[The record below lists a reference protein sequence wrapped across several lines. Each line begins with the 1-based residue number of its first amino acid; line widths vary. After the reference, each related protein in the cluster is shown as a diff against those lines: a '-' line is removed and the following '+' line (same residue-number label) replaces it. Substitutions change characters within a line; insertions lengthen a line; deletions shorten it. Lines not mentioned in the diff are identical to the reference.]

1 MPLDVGRGRRHS
13 CVTMKRAAGR
23 RSGTYSQAER
33 VLELM
38 TILRARRTPIRLDA
52 LAERVG
58 VSEKQLRRD
67 LTMLSAAGLHPKFVR
82 IDGRSAV
89 VLARGSQES
98 IALSLRERLTLLAM
112 RDVFESLDGTPF
124 AEDARRIF
132 EKVCATL
139 PDELRLDFKAL
150 GPRFQYV
157 PDGGIKRYGDHADVV
172 DELFTGA
179 LRRQTVDATYVP
191 AHGRERVEGFE
202 PWGLALYR
210 NGLYVVGRWER
221 DEGPRVLAIERFSA
235 VERRRRSRFEV
246 PADFSIAGFFHG
258 AFGVFPG
265 EPRRV
270 VLDFDASV
278 QTIVEARHFHP
289 TQETERR
296 ADGGVR
302 MTLHVPTSPDVVA
315 WLVGWGP
322 RVRVIEPMD
331 LCEAVRD
338 EHRLAQG

>member
-1 MPLDVGRGRRHS
+1 MRRS
-13 CVTMKRAAGR
+13 AGR
-23 RSGTYSQAER
+23 RSGAYTQTER

-38 TILRARRTPIRLDA
+38 TILRARRTAVRLDA

-67 LTMLSAAGLHPKFVR
+67 LAMLSAAGLDPKLVR

-89 VLARGSQES
+89 VLARSSQET

-112 RDVFESLDGTPF
+112 RDAFESLHGTPF
-124 AEDARRIF
+124 AEDAKRIS
-132 EKVCATL
+132 EKLVATL
-139 PDELRLDFKAL
+139 PDALRLEFEAL

-157 PDGGIKRYGDHADVV
+157 PDGGIKHYGDHADVV

-179 LRRQTVDATYVP
+179 LRRQKVDATYVS
-191 AHGRERVEGFE
+191 ARGTERVEAFE

-221 DEGPRVLAIERFSA
+221 DAAPRVLAIERFRA
-235 VERRRRSRFEV
+235 AERRRRSHFEV
-246 PADFSIAGFFHG
+246 PADFSIASFFHG
-258 AFGVFPG
+258 AFGMFPG
-265 EPRRV
+265 APRRV

-278 QTIVEARHFHP
+278 QGLVEARRFHT
-289 TQETERR
+289 TQETVRR
-296 ADGGVR
+296 SDGGVR

-322 RVRVIEPMD
+322 RVVVVEPED
-331 LCEAVRD
+331 LADAVRE
-338 EHRLAQG
+338 EHRCALERGMPNSGTIHAT